1 MLLRRKASPIKVHG
15 EHARRSRHGPTA
27 LEVACQTRD
36 ELRVAPHECT
46 TAQLRTTTP
55 GSTPARPRGKMRLC
69 WKLVPG
75 RDSRLPRPSYVL
87 GRGVGGATAPLKYG
101 VSGRRARYRRG
112 PEATAYGTGRRTGVR
127 PAQRT
132 RQPLGDTAES
142 FGARGTVYFGRHAF
156 LFRRRVRPATVAS
169 AAVGVRADR
178 APAHF

>member
-1 MLLRRKASPIKVHG
+1 MHYCA
-15 EHARRSRHGPTA
+15 
-27 LEVACQTRD
+27 VAHHDPR
-36 ELRVAPHECT
+36 LN
-46 TAQLRTTTP
+46 P
-55 GSTPARPRGKMRLC
+55 GSAAWEDAIVLETV

-101 VSGRRARYRRG
+101 VGGRRARYRRG